1 MRLNL
6 ELDTETSL
14 ALWEAACEDNTTPCA
29 EARELLRTALREKIG
44 EKKAGGDR
52 MLVKVQKQDGM
63 TAIINTDKI
72 EYAVETPDGWEI
84 VMEDGYTA
92 SCGKVEGLWEA
103 ICATK

>member
-1 MRLNL
+1 MF
-6 ELDTETSL
+6 
-14 ALWEAACEDNTTPCA
+14 
-29 EARELLRTALREKIG
+29 
-44 EKKAGGDR
+44 
-52 MLVKVQKQDGM
+52 VKVQKQDGM

-92 SCGKVEGLWEA
+92 ACGKVEGLWEA